1 MIKTLQNTLK
11 QDRERYSVPKSVQDT
26 IPIRRLWQDGVFQFG
41 SKYSKTLRFSDIN
54 YAIASKEDKTAM
66 FLRYSELLNALDTGS
81 TTKITINNKRLNRR
95 NFEEEILIP
104 TRGDYLD
111 GGRAEYNAMLLDKV
125 TDSTNSVVQERYIT
139 VSAHKKNI
147 EEARTFFSR
156 TVNDITS
163 RLSHMDSHCEEL
175 DAVERLRV
183 LHDFYRVGEEMQ
195 FQLDLRAC
203 MKSGRSCK
211 DAVCPDSMEFKKDHF
226 VMGEKFGR
234 VLFLKEYASYIK
246 DSMIQELT
254 SLDRSLM
261 LSIDIIPVPTDEA
274 VREMQNRLLG
284 VETNVTNWQRRQN
297 NNNNFSAVVPYDLEQ
312 QRKETREMLDDLTT
326 RDQRMMFAVVTL
338 VHLADSKEELDS
350 DTETFQSMVRKHL
363 CQLTTLNWQQA
374 EGLVTALPLGVRRI
388 DALRTLTTEALA
400 VLMPFKAQEI
410 RDRGGV
416 YYGQNVISK
425 NLIVADRRQL
435 LNGNGFVLGV
445 SGSGKS
451 FTAKREMVA
460 LALSTEDDI
469 LVIDPEAEYRPLI
482 EGLGGQVINIS
493 ATSPNHINAM
503 DMEQGYGDGEN
514 PVVLKSEFLLSL
526 CEQLIGA
533 GKLSAKEK
541 SIIDRCTA
549 QVYHDY
555 IRGGYQGETPTLQDF
570 HAELLRQPEGEARDV
585 ALAIELFTE
594 GSLNTFAKPT
604 NVDTSA
610 RILCYDI
617 RDLGK
622 QLLPV
627 GMLVVLDSIF
637 NRIIRNRSLGR
648 NTWVYIDEI
657 YLLFQHEY
665 SANFLFT
672 LWKRVRKY
680 RACATGISQNVEDL
694 LQSHTARTMLANSEF
709 LVMLNQAATDRVKEK
724 MALVPKE
731 AVHRTVN
738 QGAERLRTQIRE
750 VAQEG
755 KRDTF
760 GGDQIEDRT
769 VDGSQLAARGAMRLA
784 KQVQKKQKTE
794 RQQVFQQQRVSQVQ
808 INRAAQEK
816 RAVQLWLNQESN
828 QQTVNIKS
836 KEVYLSQQTQTPI
849 TEVVRTEAAKAS
861 GRALRAILAAARTLY
876 AALAAGGMVTL
887 SILVLICLFGVLAA
901 SPFGIVYASEDEKA
915 DLTLPSAIATLNAEF
930 SGRVE
935 QCKED
940 YTGQYDRVQ
949 VDASAIPNWTDILAV
964 YTVKTSM
971 DKEDPVEVATMDQK
985 KLVLLRKI
993 CEEMTP
999 LSATLRSEGEK
1010 TVLVIQLQPKTYRQM
1025 ADEYHFDQEQRKM
1038 LEELIDSGLLDLFL
1052 EANEPTEEDG
1062 PIQPGSGGYAW
1073 PLPGYTRISSPF
1085 AYRNCPYHGRE
1096 LHGGIDLPAPRGTS
1110 ILAAKAGVVAKSTYN
1125 ASYGNYV
1132 VLRHPDGTQTLYA
1145 HMSARTVT
1153 AGQTVHQGMVIGK
1166 VGSTGNSTG
1175 NHLHFETWTSSS
1187 SGSRVNPMQY
1197 F

>member
-1 MIKTLQNTLK
+1 
-11 QDRERYSVPKSVQDT
+11 
-26 IPIRRLWQDGVFQFG
+26 
-41 SKYSKTLRFSDIN
+41 
-54 YAIASKEDKTAM
+54 
-66 FLRYSELLNALDTGS
+66 
-81 TTKITINNKRLNRR
+81 
-95 NFEEEILIP
+95 
-104 TRGDYLD
+104 
-111 GGRAEYNAMLLDKV
+111 
-125 TDSTNSVVQERYIT
+125 
-139 VSAHKKNI
+139 
-147 EEARTFFSR
+147 
-156 TVNDITS
+156 
-163 RLSHMDSHCEEL
+163 
-175 DAVERLRV
+175 
-183 LHDFYRVGEEMQ
+183 
-195 FQLDLRAC
+195 
-203 MKSGRSCK
+203 
-211 DAVCPDSMEFKKDHF
+211 
-226 VMGEKFGR
+226 
-234 VLFLKEYASYIK
+234 
-246 DSMIQELT
+246 
-254 SLDRSLM
+254 
-261 LSIDIIPVPTDEA
+261 
-274 VREMQNRLLG
+274 
-284 VETNVTNWQRRQN
+284 
-297 NNNNFSAVVPYDLEQ
+297 
-312 QRKETREMLDDLTT
+312 MLDDLTT

-503 DMEQGYGDGEN
+503 DMEQGYGDG
-514 PVVLKSEFLLSL
+514 VLKSEFLLSL

-709 LVMLNQAATDRVKEK
+709 LVMLNQAATDRVEL
-724 MALVPKE
+724 ARLLNISDNQLSYITNVDFGRGLVKC
-731 AVHRTVN
+731 
-738 QGAERLRTQIRE
+738 G
-750 VAQEG
+750 
-755 KRDTF
+755 
-760 GGDQIEDRT
+760 
-769 VDGSQLAARGAMRLA
+769 
-784 KQVQKKQKTE
+784 
-794 RQQVFQQQRVSQVQ
+794 
-808 INRAAQEK
+808 
-816 RAVQLWLNQESN
+816 
-828 QQTVNIKS
+828 
-836 KEVYLSQQTQTPI
+836 
-849 TEVVRTEAAKAS
+849 
-861 GRALRAILAAARTLY
+861 
-876 AALAAGGMVTL
+876 
-887 SILVLICLFGVLAA
+887 
-901 SPFGIVYASEDEKA
+901 
-915 DLTLPSAIATLNAEF
+915 SAIVPF
-930 SGRVE
+930 
-935 QCKED
+935 
-940 YTGQYDRVQ
+940 
-949 VDASAIPNWTDILAV
+949 
-964 YTVKTSM
+964 M
-971 DKEDPVEVATMDQK
+971 DSFPKHT
-985 KLVLLRKI
+985 KLYRM
-993 CEEMTP
+993 MTTKP
-999 LSATLRSEGEK
+999 S
-1010 TVLVIQLQPKTYRQM
+1010 
-1025 ADEYHFDQEQRKM
+1025 
-1038 LEELIDSGLLDLFL
+1038 DL
-1052 EANEPTEEDG
+1052 G
-1062 PIQPGSGGYAW
+1062 
-1073 PLPGYTRISSPF
+1073 
-1085 AYRNCPYHGRE
+1085 
-1096 LHGGIDLPAPRGTS
+1096 
-1110 ILAAKAGVVAKSTYN
+1110 
-1125 ASYGNYV
+1125 
-1132 VLRHPDGTQTLYA
+1132 
-1145 HMSARTVT
+1145 
-1153 AGQTVHQGMVIGK
+1153 
-1166 VGSTGNSTG
+1166 
-1175 NHLHFETWTSSS
+1175 
-1187 SGSRVNPMQY
+1187 
-1197 F
+1197 